1 MRWFWLASDAGDG
14 KILVSAMAVVAS
26 ENAKNPIRSVFSQ
39 HARRKFAY
47 RAMAWRRIESGV
59 PLIVVSNMRL
69 ICDKSTSM
77 ITEEGWAAQIE
88 TVGSQVEDKQNAHR

>member
-1 MRWFWLASDAGDG
+1 
-14 KILVSAMAVVAS
+14 
-26 ENAKNPIRSVFSQ
+26 
-39 HARRKFAY
+39 
-47 RAMAWRRIESGV
+47 MAWRRIEAGV